1 MDADVVVC
9 GAGVGGLAAAC
20 ALSTRGFR
28 VLLLEKQAEP
38 TRVAKG
44 EVLQPGALRVLR
56 DWNVAQRLELRGGLR
71 LARLVARDSG
81 GAPLMALDYERLR
94 DEERWLL
101 AHDYPVILEALAD
114 RLDGS
119 VEFRR
124 GVLVRDLLRDDTGRV
139 DGVRISEGGQ
149 ERDVHAKL
157 VVAAD
162 GLSSR
167 LRKAAGIAVQRDEY
181 PHRLAAF
188 DIADAPQVEQ
198 DFSAYVSELGLR
210 LRYPLPGGRVRLYV
224 QVRPDELR
232 GLDEDGMARWIE
244 RLVLGTP
251 ALQPLADALRASAA
265 NRQVLP
271 VSRFLAPSLGIP
283 GLALVGETGHA
294 VHPMAAQGMN
304 TSITDAESL
313 AGHLGTGELTAA
325 SVDAGIRSYQ
335 AERLPE
341 LVHIGQTSHNAA
353 RMITDLSWAGRVVG
367 RRALRFTGGNDR
379 LRYTVMHNMA
389 GLGQHQLSLLDRLH
403 QVGVLP
409 DPRARRLPA
418 WA

>member
-20 ALSTRGFR
+20 ALGARGFR
-28 VLLLEKQAEP
+28 VLLLEKMAEP
-38 TRVAKG
+38 SRVAKG

-56 DWNVAQRLELRGGLR
+56 EWGVAQRLESRGGLR
-71 LARLVARDSG
+71 LARLVARDTA
-81 GAPLMALDYERLR
+81 GAPLMALDYDRLR
-94 DEERWLL
+94 EQERWLL

-124 GVLVRDLLRDDTGRV
+124 GVLVRDLLRDADGRV
-139 DGVRISEGGQ
+139 AGVRVAEGGQ
-149 ERDVHAKL
+149 EREVRASL

-162 GLSSR
+162 GISSR
-167 LRKAAGIAVQRDEY
+167 LRKSAGIPAHRDEY

-188 DIADAPQVEQ
+188 DIADAPRVEQ
-198 DFSAYVSELGLR
+198 DFSAYVSERGLR

-224 QVRPDELR
+224 QVGADELR
-232 GLDEDGMARWIE
+232 GLDSDGMAGWIE
-244 RLVLGTP
+244 HLVRDTP
-251 ALQPLADALRASAA
+251 ALEPLADALRASSA

-271 VSRFLAPSLGIP
+271 VSRFLAPGLGVP
-283 GLALVGETGHA
+283 GLALVGETGHS

-313 AGHLGTGELTAA
+313 ARHVGGESSPAA
-325 SVDAGIRSYQ
+325 VDAGIRSYE

-341 LVHIGQTSHNAA
+341 LVHIGRTSHNAA
-353 RMITDLSWAGRVVG
+353 RMITDLSWTGRVVG
-367 RRALRFTGGNDR
+367 RRALRCTGGNDR

-389 GLGQHQLSLLDRLH
+389 GLGQHRLSLLDRLH